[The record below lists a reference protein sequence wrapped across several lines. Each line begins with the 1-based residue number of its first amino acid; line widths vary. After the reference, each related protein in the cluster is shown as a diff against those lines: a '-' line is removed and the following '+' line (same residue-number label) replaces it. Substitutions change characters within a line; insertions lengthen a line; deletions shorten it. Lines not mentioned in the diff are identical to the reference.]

1 MSMQPRGRLKFDR
14 VEERFDDGKV
24 WMEVTLTFNGQP
36 VLGRS
41 PAVDEGE
48 SRAGIRRAAL
58 ATLNAIETFVER
70 QFHCDLQEVDRVQ
83 ALGKELVV
91 LLITISFEG
100 RNIQLFGSCRAGDEV
115 AEAAAKAALDATNR
129 YIDIVL
135 NSKKT
140 ENV

>member
-1 MSMQPRGRLKFDR
+1 MSTQPRGRLKLER
-14 VEERFDDGKV
+14 VEEQSEDGRV
-24 WMEVTLTFNGQP
+24 WMEVTLTFGGQS
-36 VLGRS
+36 VVGKS

-58 ATLNAIETFVER
+58 ATLDAIETFVGR
-70 QFHCDLQEVDRVQ
+70 QFRCELQEVDRVH

-91 LLITISFEG
+91 LLITMDFEG
-100 RNIQLFGSCRAGDEV
+100 RTIQLFGSCRAADET

-135 NSKKT
+135 AKRIANA
-140 ENV
+140 

>member
-1 MSMQPRGRLKFDR
+1 MSTQPRARLKFDR
-14 VEERFDDGKV
+14 VEERSESEKV
-24 WMEVTLTFNGQP
+24 WMEVTLTFNGHS
-36 VLGRS
+36 VVGRS
-41 PAVDEGE
+41 PSVDEGE

-58 ATLNAIETFVER
+58 ATLDAIETFVDR
-70 QFHCDLQEVDRVQ
+70 QFRCDLQEVDRVQ

-100 RNIQLFGSCRAGDEV
+100 RTIQLFGSCRVGEET

-135 NSKKT
+135 SNRAS
-140 ENV
+140 NA